1 MTDLSRE
8 VSVARRAVFAAGRA
22 CAAVQKQI
30 APETLEKKDKSP
42 VTIADYAAQAIV
54 CRALKEAFPD
64 DPVIAEED
72 AADLRSGE
80 KQEFLDRAVAA
91 AGMSADDLLDAIDH
105 GGASEYS
112 DRFWT
117 LDPIDGTKGFL
128 RRGQYAVSLA
138 LVVEG
143 QVVLGAVG
151 CPNLAT
157 ADGGTGSVF
166 VGATGHEVSVYGAED
181 GEAVPIAV
189 TTTADP
195 AAARFCESVESG
207 HSDHDASATIAAD
220 LGITAEPVRMDSQ
233 AKYCALARGDADI
246 YLRLPTRPGYVE
258 RIWDHAGGA
267 FLVEQAGGKVTDVD
281 GKPLD
286 FSCGAGLENN
296 RGVVATNGLLHDR
309 VLAAVAAAGV

>member
-72 AADLRSGE
+72 AADLRSVE

-151 CPNLAT
+151 CPNLPT

-166 VGATGHEVSVYGAED
+166 VGAVGHEVSVYGAED

-267 FLVEQAGGKVTDVD
+267 FLVGQAGGTVTDVD